1 MRMIDV
7 VIAFMF
13 GLWMGVNLGIFIV
26 AMLVGPEEEDE

>member
-1 MRMIDV
+1 MIDV

-26 AMLVGPEEEDE
+26 AMLLHPEEEDKR